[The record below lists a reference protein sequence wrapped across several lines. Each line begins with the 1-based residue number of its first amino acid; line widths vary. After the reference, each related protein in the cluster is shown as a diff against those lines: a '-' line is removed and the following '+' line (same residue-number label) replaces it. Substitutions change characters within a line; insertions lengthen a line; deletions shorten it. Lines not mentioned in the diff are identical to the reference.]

1 MADAATTAA
10 TATTTTAA
18 TPWHQGIEAETL
30 GFWQNKGYDLAD
42 PKAFATKITEHYRN
56 AEKHLGVPQ
65 DRLLRLPEKPD
76 DADGWKTVYQRLGA
90 PKDVKEYDFKDIKFG
105 DGTELDEQF
114 TTAMRSELLK
124 ANVAKDKAPD
134 IVKAVVKYLD
144 DADKAE
150 ATIRESEKTAQ
161 IQKVLKGWGPHRNE
175 NELMSLQALKR
186 LEISQPEYDK
196 LAGAIGYDRAAEI
209 FCKIGAGFKEA
220 PYVDGQTPGAP
231 TTAASAQARLAELE
245 NDPGWRAKLVKN
257 DTATWREF
265 RALSAQIAEAL

>member
-1 MADAATTAA
+1 MADTATAAT

-18 TPWHQGIEAETL
+18 TPWHQGVEAEIL
-30 GFWQNKGYDLAD
+30 GHWQNKNYDLTD
-42 PKAFATKITEHYRN
+42 PSKVAIEATK
-56 AEKHLGVPQ
+56 AALAAQKHLGVSP

-76 DADGWKTVYQRLGA
+76 DADGWKAVYQRLGA

-114 TTAMRSELLK
+114 TTAMRSELGK

-161 IQKVLKGWGPHRNE
+161 IQKVLKDWGPHRNE

-196 LAGAIGYDRAAEI
+196 LAGAIGYDPAAEI
-209 FCKIGAGFKEA
+209 FRKIGAGFKEA

-245 NDPGWRAKLVKN
+245 NDPGWRAKLVKH

-265 RALSAQIAEAL
+265 RALSEQIAEAL

>member
-1 MADAATTAA
+1 MVDTPAPTPTS
-10 TATTTTAA
+10 TPTP
-18 TPWHQGIEAETL
+18 PWHQGIEAETL

-42 PKAFATKITEHYRN
+42 PKVFATKITEHYRN

-65 DRLLRLPEKPD
+65 DRLLRLPDKPD

-161 IQKVLKGWGPHRNE
+161 IQKVLKDWGAHRNE
-175 NELMSLQALKR
+175 NELLSLQALKR
-186 LEISQPEYDK
+186 LNISQADYDK
-196 LAGAIGYDRAAEI
+196 LAAAMGYDWAAEK
-209 FCKIGAGFKEA
+209 FLTIGTGLKESS
-220 PYVDGQTPGAP
+220 YIDGQSHGPP
-231 TTAASAQARLAELE
+231 PTAAAARAQLDQLT
-245 NDPGWRAKLVKN
+245 NDPAWGKKLLN
-257 DTATWREF
+257 RDTATVRQFE
-265 RALSAQIAEAL
+265 ALSQQIADAM